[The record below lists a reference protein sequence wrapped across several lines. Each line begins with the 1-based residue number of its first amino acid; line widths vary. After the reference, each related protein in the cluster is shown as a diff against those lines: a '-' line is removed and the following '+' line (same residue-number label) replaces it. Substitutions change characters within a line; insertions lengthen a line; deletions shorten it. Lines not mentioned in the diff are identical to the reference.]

1 MFFNSSVEK
10 YEILNRNHLKYL
22 AIIFMIIDHI
32 SFFYDPNNP
41 IIIACGF
48 ISRVTAPIMALF
60 IAEGYHYTRDVK
72 KYMKRLFLFAIISYV
87 PFTLFMAGSFLP
99 VQLFAGSITPH
110 FFFASGEINPQPFVY
125 LLNSTLVILE
135 TSVIFTLFLGLVTI
149 YLWDKVNLPIYIKVI
164 ITLLIVWI
172 SSFSDWKFILIAMCL
187 IFYFF
192 KDDPKKLWGTF
203 AIIAILSMFSVRLL
217 VNPFYPAFSMNF
229 ELSEAGIILVP
240 LFFALYN
247 GKPGSKSAFH
257 KWFFYIFYP
266 GHLLLLGLIRIL
278 I

>member
-1 MFFNSSVEK
+1 MFFNSSIEK

-32 SFFYDPNNP
+32 SFFYDPTNP

-48 ISRVTAPIMALF
+48 ISRTTTPIMALF

-72 KYMKRLFLFAIISYV
+72 KYMKRLFIFAIISYL
-87 PFTLFMAGSFLP
+87 PFTLFMAGSLIP
-99 VQLFAGSITPH
+99 VQLFSGAVNPE
-110 FFFASGEINPQPFVY
+110 FFFASGELNPQPFVY

-135 TSVIFTLFLGLVTI
+135 TSVIFTLFLGLFTI
-149 YLWDKVNLPIYIKVI
+149 YLWDKINLPNYIKVI

-172 SSFSDWKFILIAMCL
+172 SAFSDWKFLLIAMCL
-187 IFYFF
+187 IFYFL
-192 KDDPKKLWGTF
+192 KDDPKKLWGVF
-203 AIIAILSMFSVRLL
+203 SIIAILNMFSVRIFS
-217 VNPFYPAFSMNF
+217 NPFYPAFTMNF
-229 ELSEAGIILVP
+229 ELSEVGIILVP

-247 GKPGSKSAFH
+247 GKPGSKSSFH

-266 GHLLLLGLIRIL
+266 GHLLLLGLIRML